1 MPLIQLLALRNIN
14 GRDEPLLAKD
24 YNISNTLEEELK
36 MIQKRREKPMRKERY
51 WFFKPLDHSKFSDLL
66 SSKYDK
72 MS

>member
-36 MIQKRREKPMRKERY
+36 MIQEGEKTNEEGEVLVLQASRPQQIQGPSV
-51 WFFKPLDHSKFSDLL
+51 FKI
-66 SSKYDK
+66 
-72 MS
+72 